1 MRQIR
6 KQQTAIWATL
16 LSKLRGSHTHR
27 PSNCKYCPCKVTG
40 MLTKLYQSLKT
51 NLFTTVTNSDYLQWL
66 LRELRT
72 EVVFLL
78 PVMTFTS

>member
-1 MRQIR
+1 MR
-6 KQQTAIWATL
+6 KQQTSIWA
-16 LSKLRGSHTHR
+16 KLVIKIKGSSHQ
-27 PSNCKYCPCKVTG
+27 PSRSKYCPCKVTG
-40 MLTKLYQSLKT
+40 MQTKIYQSLKT
-51 NLFTTVTNSDYLQWL
+51 NLFTTVTNGDYLQWL